1 MPTPTHLR
9 STRAGV
15 PAVRAR
21 SLAPASLRL
30 VHDTL
35 AITLSL
41 SHPRSDVP
49 TLPFMRGSPTRVAL
63 RSAPPRPHTLR
74 ATPPLSARARPS
86 FRVPPRAP
94 LLWARRETREGWGT
108 ARRGLGWRTDP
119 LIPGAGGGGGRA
131 DSPPCVRG
139 RLAGVARAEE
149 DWAVRAVPPLARVGG
164 AGRAV
169 RPLAYAGRA
178 GRGLGWRGP
187 RGGGGAP
194 SLLSLCGRGG
204 AGRGGAGRV
213 GLGKASPAPKGTGV
227 GTLSSVRG
235 QGGAGATCPHA
246 HPFRANGAARTGER
260 RRVLLPRRQGG
271 WGEGRGRRAAGP
283 RERGGSVR
291 HGGRARA
298 PLICVRMGRQRS
310 MRREEGVGA
319 TYPRVPPFRA
329 NRAARTGGGS
339 RELPLCVRTG
349 RRAASTF
356 RREWGRR
363 GEGSGRRGEERR
375 GGRWGGRPTL
385 FALCR
390 AYRQKQGV
398 PATYANV
405 AGTPCFRHRV
415 QNWTN
420 WVCERRTPTPPPTP
434 PSSPLLSSPLLS
446 SRSPPLAY
454 PTRVEKWTQRAGPFA
469 RREGAH
475 GSRPLSA
482 PPYSRET
489 GAHEDEGRAGP
500 SPVSDRP
507 TTFARARRP
516 PAPPFPPT
524 ALSARKEDTSPLP
537 CPRRPVRAERDSVPT
552 PVPFGAGD
560 ACPAPRAPPRPA
572 PPRPARIARGGTVR
586 HPLRAGHASPT
597 PAPPCQRTQ
606 EDGRRV
612 QPRPRAQGEG
622 RRAQPSPPRRGPR
635 QPAAR
640 ARKGESRRV
649 HPLLRLLRTPPR
661 PRTPGDKRVGAP
673 AQPPPRGTPA
683 LPGFTPRPEKRCLQ
697 GGGPHAR
704 THARGYTER
713 GTSASGERRSRA
725 KGVRA
730 RRGGAERNPGGGA
743 AHERK
748 GGHIGARV
756 RK

>member
-1 MPTPTHLR
+1 
-9 STRAGV
+9 
-15 PAVRAR
+15 
-21 SLAPASLRL
+21 
-30 VHDTL
+30 
-35 AITLSL
+35 
-41 SHPRSDVP
+41 
-49 TLPFMRGSPTRVAL
+49 MRGSPTRVAL

-86 FRVPPRAP
+86 FRVPPRVRACVGPSPLQAP

-108 ARRGLGWRTDP
+108 ARRGLGWAHRP
-119 LIPGAGGGGGRA
+119 SYPRGYAGVAGCVKAGGGGGRA
-131 DSPPCVRG
+131 DPPPCVRG

-204 AGRGGAGRV
+204 AGRV
-213 GLGKASPAPKGTGV
+213 GLG
-227 GTLSSVRG
+227 
-235 QGGAGATCPHA
+235 
-246 HPFRANGAARTGER
+246 R
-260 RRVLLPRRQGG
+260 RRLR
-271 WGEGRGRRAAGP
+271 
-283 RERGGSVR
+283 
-291 HGGRARA
+291 
-298 PLICVRMGRQRS
+298 
-310 MRREEGVGA
+310 
-319 TYPRVPPFRA
+319 
-329 NRAARTGGGS
+329 
-339 RELPLCVRTG
+339 
-349 RRAASTF
+349 
-356 RREWGRR
+356 RR
-363 GEGSGRRGEERR
+363 GLG
-375 GGRWGGRPTL
+375 W
-385 FALCR
+385 
-390 AYRQKQGV
+390 
-398 PATYANV
+398 
-405 AGTPCFRHRV
+405 
-415 QNWTN
+415 N

-537 CPRRPVRAERDSVPT
+537 CPRRPVRAERSPSAQAT
-552 PVPFGAGD
+552 PAQPH
-560 ACPAPRAPPRPA
+560 APRPPRPHSERRDGA
-572 PPRPARIARGGTVR
+572 PP
-586 HPLRAGHASPT
+586 
-597 PAPPCQRTQ
+597 PP
-606 EDGRRV
+606 
-612 QPRPRAQGEG
+612 
-622 RRAQPSPPRRGPR
+622 RGPR
-635 QPAAR
+635 QPNPPPRPASVRKRTDGASSPAH
-640 ARKGESRRV
+640 ARKGRDGAHSPV
-649 HPLLRLLRTPPR
+649 LLGAGHASQPPAHAR
-661 PRTPGDKRVGAP
+661 GRVGASTPSSGFYAPRHARVPPGIRGSVRP

-683 LPGFTPRPEKRCLQ
+683 LPGFTPRPEKMVPAR
-697 GGGPHAR
+697 GRAPR
-704 THARGYTER
+704 THAREG
-713 GTSASGERRSRA
+713 GTRNEG
-725 KGVRA
+725 RA
-730 RRGGAERNPGGGA
+730 RAESGGVARRVFGRGGCGAERNPGGGA

-748 GGHIGARV
+748 GGTSERGCESERVMARGV
-756 RK
+756 VNEGEAKPVARLLPRERRAPPRE